1 MLVYRIGKTKYAKD
15 ITGEGA
21 RVYGARW
28 NHIGTPCIYTS
39 ESRALAL
46 LEYTVNVNVD
56 DIPRA
61 LSFTTFEIPDAQIH
75 TVKTSELPGDWKQ
88 LPAPASTHDFG
99 TTLLQAAKHL
109 IIRLP
114 SVIIPGEWNFI
125 INPLHADK
133 SAIKLLNVSD
143 FAYDVRIKNYR

>member
-1 MLVYRIGKTKYAKD
+1 MIVYRIGKTKYATD
-15 ITGEGA
+15 LTGEGA
-21 RVYGARW
+21 RLYGARW

-61 LSFTTFEIPDAQIH
+61 LSFTAIEIPDDQIYN
-75 TVKTSELPGDWKQ
+75 VKISQLPGDWKQ

-99 TTLLQAAKHL
+99 TALLQSSRHL
-109 IIRLP
+109 IFRLP
-114 SVIIPGEWNFI
+114 SVIIADEWNYL
-125 INPLHADK
+125 INPLHVNM
-133 SAIKLLNVSD
+133 SSIKILNVSD
-143 FAYDVRIKNYR
+143 FAYDVRIKLN